1 MRLVR
6 GRSLAAALQACPDLD
21 ARLGLLRALLAAT
34 EAVAAAH
41 AVGLVHRD
49 LKPDNILIGGLGET
63 QVVDW
68 GLAAPAGPLAARWA
82 AEGLPPAGTGVV
94 GTPGWMAPEQARG
107 EPAGPASD
115 VWALGAI
122 LHALLAGGPPAEAP
136 PPPDAPPELVAVA
149 ARAMDPDPARR
160 YPDAAA
166 LAEDLDRHFRGLRV
180 RAHAYTSAELL
191 QRFLVAWRVPIRVGL
206 IGLIAVIGALLL
218 GLRAAQAERTRAV
231 EAEAA
236 ARGSLARAEAATR
249 RMLSERAVEAAVAD
263 ARARAEVLAAEA
275 LSYGEDPDARG
286 VLAAFSRAGR
296 PSAVDLGPA
305 PLCPE
310 GRLSPG
316 GGLLVCPVA
325 DGVIAYGGLSEGPP
339 RERWRAGAP
348 GHRPWPLLEGQPVRL
363 FTPTGTAVLPVDREG
378 GAPLPPVQGADAMVF
393 AGGQFAFAGPDGL
406 WSLPRAAAPCPLVL
420 AAAERPDDGALAAMC
435 ADGRVFLAGPAS
447 PPRAAQTPV
456 QGEHEA
462 SVVAWAPDRGS
473 LLVCTLRGGLHWLD
487 PSTGAVGP
495 ALASGLGRLQ
505 SIVLAP
511 GGGLAAVAGDAAGV
525 GLWDLDQHAWL
536 GTLPAKPGA
545 RIAFLPG
552 GDLLVV
558 DDQVR
563 RWTLLE
569 GMPYQMSFAE
579 GLSDVALSP
588 DGSSVAVAGG
598 TGLVAVRRMADGSAV
613 RTESVARLVVKAV

>member
-1 MRLVR
+1 MGRVWAAEDRALRREVALKEVRPGVKDPAAAAARLRREAWITARLDHPGVIAVHDIGEDARGEPFYTMRLVR

-218 GLRAAQAERTRAV
+218 GLRAAQAERP
-231 EAEAA
+231 
-236 ARGSLARAEAATR
+236 ARSRPR
-249 RMLSERAVEAAVAD
+249 RR
-263 ARARAEVLAAEA
+263 
-275 LSYGEDPDARG
+275 RG
-286 VLAAFSRAGR
+286 GPWPGPR
-296 PSAVDLGPA
+296 PPPGACCRSGPWRPPSPTPA
-305 PLCPE
+305 PA
-310 GRLSPG
+310 R
-316 GGLLVCPVA
+316 
-325 DGVIAYGGLSEGPP
+325 
-339 RERWRAGAP
+339 
-348 GHRPWPLLEGQPVRL
+348 RPWPRRRC
-363 FTPTGTAVLPVDREG
+363 PTGKIPTR
-378 GAPLPPVQGADAMVF
+378 GACSRPSRGPGARPRSTSGRPPSA
-393 AGGQFAFAGPDGL
+393 
-406 WSLPRAAAPCPLVL
+406 PRAA
-420 AAAERPDDGALAAMC
+420 
-435 ADGRVFLAGPAS
+435 
-447 PPRAAQTPV
+447 
-456 QGEHEA
+456 
-462 SVVAWAPDRGS
+462 
-473 LLVCTLRGGLHWLD
+473 
-487 PSTGAVGP
+487 
-495 ALASGLGRLQ
+495 
-505 SIVLAP
+505 
-511 GGGLAAVAGDAAGV
+511 
-525 GLWDLDQHAWL
+525 
-536 GTLPAKPGA
+536 
-545 RIAFLPG
+545 
-552 GDLLVV
+552 
-558 DDQVR
+558 
-563 RWTLLE
+563 
-569 GMPYQMSFAE
+569 
-579 GLSDVALSP
+579 
-588 DGSSVAVAGG
+588 
-598 TGLVAVRRMADGSAV
+598 
-613 RTESVARLVVKAV
+613 